1 MSTIAGQPD
10 SGAAVAPTAPTLF
23 TRKATGLVREGKT
36 RDALFYNVM
45 WSSVALAFAFY
56 WLLIDVYPGSNG
68 FLGVALATL
77 VGLPGAF
84 VYAMLTQV
92 MPRTGGDYV
101 FNSRSLHPSI
111 GFAANFSFCGWILL
125 IFGLYTTYIAG
136 YGFGAF
142 GRAMAGFTGSH
153 GWLEFGEWF
162 STHWGLFITGTTILL
177 LAGALFVI
185 GGTRLFFKAQLA
197 CFALYVLGGIVMPAV
212 IGLLQSKSGFIGNFN
227 SYAANLGTPHA
238 YSKMVAS
245 AHEAGFKPTKFSL
258 ELSIRSISVF
268 WFVFGFLYGSN
279 YFAGEIRL
287 QKRAHLKSMPGA
299 FAIAVVTMLIL
310 IPTFTHVATYTF
322 NGQLGLAS
330 PAAYGFG
337 TGAPIYPELMG
348 IASGSAVW
356 SVIMIVGF
364 TAGLL
369 IWLPQNLIL
378 LSRSMFA
385 WSFDRIMP
393 DKLSAVESRTR
404 SPLLAIGI
412 VLPLA
417 VGSTAI
423 YSFTTWFSTLSVE
436 LGLTFT
442 LAITAFGAMVLPFTQ
457 KALVAASPYARKVA
471 GIPLFT
477 LVGGLGVLGFGIVI
491 GVLLWDEGSGA
502 SLSKNPGKVELT
514 AIGLLAGFAIYW
526 IAWAIRR
533 RQGIDLALAHRELP
547 PE

>member
-1 MSTIAGQPD
+1 M
-10 SGAAVAPTAPTLF
+10 
-23 TRKATGLVREGKT
+23 
-36 RDALFYNVM
+36 
-45 WSSVALAFAFY
+45 
-56 WLLIDVYPGSNG
+56 
-68 FLGVALATL
+68 
-77 VGLPGAF
+77 
-84 VYAMLTQV
+84 
-92 MPRTGGDYV
+92 
-101 FNSRSLHPSI
+101 
-111 GFAANFSFCGWILL
+111 
-125 IFGLYTTYIAG
+125 
-136 YGFGAF
+136 
-142 GRAMAGFTGSH
+142 
-153 GWLEFGEWF
+153 
-162 STHWGLFITGTTILL
+162 
-177 LAGALFVI
+177 I
-185 GGTRLFFKAQLA
+185 GGTRLFFKAQFA
-197 CFALYVLGGIVMPAV
+197 CFALYVVGAIVMPAV
-212 IGLLQSKSGFIGNFN
+212 IGLLQSKSGFIANFN

-238 YSKMVAS
+238 YGKMVAS
-245 AHEAGFKPTKFSL
+245 AHEAGFKPSKFSL
-258 ELSIRSISVF
+258 ELSVRSISVF
-268 WFVFGFLYGSN
+268 WFVFGFLVGST

-287 QKRAHLKSMPGA
+287 QKRTHLKSMPGA
-299 FAIAVVTMLIL
+299 LAVVIVTLLIL

-337 TGAPIYPELMG
+337 TGAPAYRVPIYPELMG

-369 IWLPQNLIL
+369 IWMPQNLIL

-393 DKLSAVESRTR
+393 DKLSTVEPRTR
-404 SPLLAIGI
+404 SPLLAIAI
-412 VLPLA
+412 VLPLTI
-417 VGSTAI
+417 GSTAI

-442 LAITAFGAMVLPFTQ
+442 FVITAIGAMVLPFTQ

-477 LVGGLGVLGFGIVI
+477 LVGGLALLGFGIVI

-502 SLSKNPGKVELT
+502 SLSKNPGKIELT
-514 AIGLLAGFAIYW
+514 AIVLLAGFAIYW